1 MKRLL
6 IIWVLMASVACAASA
21 QTPGGAAPVQAQ
33 TVAEPEAG
41 SNMLVM
47 GAFTL
52 CGCLGI
58 VLALV
63 ALAKIKKL
71 KKEKDNEITALKTAM
86 KQRNDDT
93 EQQLQA
99 LSARLAQA
107 EECLSRRAI
116 AQPEAPTSQQKPM
129 VEVQKA
135 KAQPV
140 VTFVSR
146 PNDSGHFTSANS
158 RMEPGNSIFKIT
170 SADGVNATFEV
181 INDAGVH
188 QLALMMPTDTL
199 TRACTGEN
207 IQISAGKTRIVTDAP
222 GTAKKEG
229 NRWKIVKPAVIHY
242 E

>member
-1 MKRLL
+1 MILAL
-6 IIWVLMASVACAASA
+6 VSSVACTASA
-21 QTPGGAAPVQAQ
+21 QTQA
-33 TVAEPEAG
+33 VAEPEAG
-41 SNMLVM
+41 SNLLVM

-63 ALAKIKKL
+63 AFGKIKKL

-99 LSARLAQA
+99 LSARLARA
-107 EECLSRRAI
+107 EECLSRRAV
-116 AQPEAPTSQQKPM
+116 AQPEAPATQRKAQP
-129 VEVQKA
+129 EVWKA
-135 KAQPV
+135 KAEPV
-140 VTFVSR
+140 VMFVSR
-146 PNDSGHFTSANS
+146 PDEGGYFTSANS
-158 RMEPGNSIFKIT
+158 RMEPGNSIFRIT

-181 INDAGVH
+181 ICDAGVH

-207 IQISAGKTRIVTDAP
+207 IQISAGKTLIVTDAP

-229 NRWKIVKPAVIHY
+229 NRWRIVKPAVIHY